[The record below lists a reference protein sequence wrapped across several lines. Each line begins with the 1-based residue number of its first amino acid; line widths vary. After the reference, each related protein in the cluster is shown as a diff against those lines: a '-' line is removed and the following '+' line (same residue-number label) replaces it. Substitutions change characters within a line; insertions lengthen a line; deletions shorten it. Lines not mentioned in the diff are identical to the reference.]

1 MRLDTVVV
9 GMDFS
14 PDSISTANWV
24 AETLAPAA
32 TLVLVQAIEPP
43 GRAAFPVAETLPPEM
58 LTTSAQTSAY
68 ERLAEIASTVHGGAV
83 KCEVRVGRAHR
94 VLMDLAAEFAADLIA
109 VGPHRND
116 EHSSLLLGTTA
127 DMLVRSAGL
136 PVLIGPRSPTKDRTR
151 VVAGVTDSSALPRV
165 FAYADY
171 LAGRLGGR
179 LTLVNVL
186 ETAAYSHMASMA
198 AAHAHGDEERERV
211 EVEGELR
218 WQTMRWLWQAAA
230 AGVEP
235 TRVDTRVE
243 HGEAAEALLEVARQ
257 EHAALIVLG
266 GHTPVRHLPAVLGRT
281 VRHVLYGARCGVIV
295 VAGGERS

>member
-1 MRLDTVVV
+1 MRLDTVVC

-14 PDSISTANWV
+14 PDSISTADWV
-24 AETLAPAA
+24 SGTLAPTA
-32 TLVLVQAIEPP
+32 TLVLVHAIEPP
-43 GRAAFPVAETLPPEM
+43 GRPAFPVAETLPPQM
-58 LTTSAQTSAY
+58 LKASAQTRAS
-68 ERLAEIASTVHGGAV
+68 ERLAEIASSLHDGAV
-83 KCEVRVGRAHR
+83 WSEIRVGRAHS
-94 VLMDLAAEFAADLIA
+94 VIMDVAAEVGADLIA
-109 VGPHRND
+109 IGPHRNL
-116 EHSSLLLGTTA
+116 EHSSILLGTTA

-136 PVLIGPRSPTKDRTR
+136 PVLVGPRSPTKDRTR
-151 VVAGVTDSSALPRV
+151 VVAGVADSSALPRV
-165 FAYADY
+165 FAYADS
-171 LAGRLGGR
+171 LAVALRGR

-198 AAHAHGDEERERV
+198 AAHAHGDDERERV

-243 HGEAAEALLEVARQ
+243 HGEAADALLDVARQ

-266 GHTPVRHLPAVLGRT
+266 GHTLVRHLPAVLGRT
-281 VRHVLYGARCGVIV
+281 VRHVLYGARCGVV
-295 VAGGERS
+295 VVPA